1 MSRFKPL
8 VLVLVAVFALGAVVA
23 ASASARGTDTPE
35 ITPIGS
41 FTDNLAPGTTAA
53 LVGKGIFRAVS
64 EVVCTSAP
72 STGSFQTSLLGA
84 FKVLFRGCL
93 VSEVLLLLCKGST
106 ATEASAIETTG
117 TFHLRYLNSAKKV
130 AVIAYLIVP
139 VKFTCVNG
147 ETKVEIETRGCAAGE
162 VGPINTEIRL
172 PNFLQ
177 NTLKKVA
184 RTTRNEITKIE
195 NEAGNGEETCALE
208 SKEGTKSFESAAETI
223 TDNIYPL
230 TATSEIIT

>member
-1 MSRFKPL
+1 MRQKRSFGV
-8 VLVLVAVFALGAVVA
+8 VLLAVFVLGAVVA
-23 ASASARGTDTPE
+23 ASAFARGTDTPE

-41 FTDNLAPGTTAA
+41 FTDNLAPGTKVS
-53 LVGKGIFRAVS
+53 LIGKGIFKAAS
-64 EVVCTSAP
+64 EVVCTSVP
-72 STGSFQTSLLGA
+72 STGSFKTSLLGS
-84 FKVLFRGCL
+84 FKALIRGCL

-106 ATEASAIETTG
+106 ATEESAIETTG

-147 ETKVEIETRGCAAGE
+147 STKLEIELRGCAAGE

-184 RTTRNEITKIE
+184 STTRNEITKIE
-195 NEAGNGEETCALE
+195 NEAGNGEETCAFE
-208 SKEGTKSFESAAETI
+208 SREGTKSFESAALTM
-223 TDNIYPL
+223 TDNIYAL